1 MMVIDDWNALVKGN
15 NDEVATDFICAVK
28 SIKELLS
35 RNLGEEEVR
44 DKMRLYF
51 EIGMQN

>member
-1 MMVIDDWNALVKGN
+1 MVIDKFNALVKGDN
-15 NDEVATDFICAVK
+15 NEIATDFICATK

-44 DKMRLYF
+44 DKMKLYF
-51 EIGMQN
+51 EIGMMG